1 MTEKK
6 TNRRKLLTNS
16 QKTESSKPLILF
28 RLLILSQHNF
38 LSLTALRTTTTP
50 LALRIAILLPHHPQY
65 IRRSSNTIMSAHR
78 AVGHMFY
85 CSEKCQTPFQ
95 VKYQDVWQ
103 EGYILALSSSK
114 VGNL

>member
-50 LALRIAILLPHHPQY
+50 LALPLAGLKVASVAEW
-65 IRRSSNTIMSAHR
+65 RSRPVRS
-78 AVGHMFY
+78 
-85 CSEKCQTPFQ
+85 
-95 VKYQDVWQ
+95 
-103 EGYILALSSSK
+103 
-114 VGNL
+114 

>member
-50 LALRIAILLPHHPQY
+50 LALTLVGLKVATVAEW
-65 IRRSSNTIMSAHR
+65 RSRPMRS
-78 AVGHMFY
+78 
-85 CSEKCQTPFQ
+85 
-95 VKYQDVWQ
+95 
-103 EGYILALSSSK
+103 
-114 VGNL
+114 

>member
-1 MTEKK
+1 M
-6 TNRRKLLTNS
+6 
-16 QKTESSKPLILF
+16 
-28 RLLILSQHNF
+28 
-38 LSLTALRTTTTP
+38 

-65 IRRSSNTIMSAHR
+65 IRRSSNTTMSTHR

-103 EGYILALSSSK
+103 EGYILDLSSSK